1 MLLYDTVL
9 STHSSLQSL
18 PLPSLPYCFHAF
30 TVPHSCNFSR
40 RIVLIIFLTGLGN
53 VVGIWVAAVFFQH
66 YWSRGPPGHIGGF
79 PGFGKNGPF
88 GGGSAPRNN
97 CSVYSKGKELLL
109 PYVREGG
116 AFFCYSCLCDQQKC
130 IFYLSKWNPAKKIL
144 LSCCYSFGGISLLI
158 QGLAVSKSLERG
170 MCFLKRSRES
180 HFFSKE

>member
-40 RIVLIIFLTGLGN
+40 RIMLIIFLTGLGN
-53 VVGIWVAAVFFQH
+53 VVGFCCIL
-66 YWSRGPPGHIGGF
+66 PTLLKPGTSGAYRGF

-97 CSVYSKGKELLL
+97 WSVYSKGKELLL
-109 PYVREGG
+109 PYVREAG

-144 LSCCYSFGGISLLI
+144 LSCC
-158 QGLAVSKSLERG
+158 
-170 MCFLKRSRES
+170 
-180 HFFSKE
+180 